1 MKTKNVMAFVIIV
14 AAVLIGM
21 TFIMSS
27 TASAAIAAPGAGIV
41 RSEINSSVFAP
52 RPFLGPRP
60 FIAPRPFL
68 GPRPFV
74 SPFFN
79 PFLFPRFN
87 PFFDDDLFF
96 EEPDFP
102 FFFDDDVE
110 FEGFEDE
117 DD

>member
-1 MKTKNVMAFVIIV
+1 MPPTSDA
-14 AAVLIGM
+14 
-21 TFIMSS
+21 TFDSS
-27 TASAAIAAPGAGIV
+27 
-41 RSEINSSVFAP
+41 INSSVFAP

-79 PFLFPRFN
+79 PFLFPRVN